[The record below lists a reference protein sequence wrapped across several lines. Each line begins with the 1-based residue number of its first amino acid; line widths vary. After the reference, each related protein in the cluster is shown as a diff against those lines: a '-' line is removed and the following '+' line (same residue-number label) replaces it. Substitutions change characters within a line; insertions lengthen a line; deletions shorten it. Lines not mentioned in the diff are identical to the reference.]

1 MKKFFVIPILSLLF
15 FVIKVE
21 AIVESPVDIT
31 SMGIVEVQSSLEK
44 GYFTSEQLVQMYLE
58 RIEKYDG
65 MFNSINQINPNAIVD
80 AQRLDEERKNGNV
93 RGMLHGV
100 PILVKANI
108 DVAGMPTTGG
118 TASLS
123 DNYPY
128 ANAEVVQK
136 LIDQGAIILGSTNMS
151 ELAFSAQVSY
161 SSYGHVRNVFNTEY
175 TPYGSSGGAAV
186 AVTAGFAV
194 ASLGTDTNSS
204 VRLPAAGAGLVGLRP
219 TYGLL
224 SSNGVIPYDIERDT
238 VGIISKNVRDNGII
252 LNVISDTKVNE
263 VKEVNFKDLVIG
275 VPTQFLVGSEGS
287 SGILG
292 STDVGIS
299 NLTMDAIKKMENAGA
314 KIVYL
319 DNFAQYKYYKY
330 AYSTYAGITMCD
342 NFNEYLKG
350 TTGSIRTFKQ
360 LVNSD
365 GHIQRL
371 SGYAKGCNGKYKPK
385 SYRDN
390 LKSKYKEYV
399 DSVYNDYGLDIIIY
413 PTLKNR
419 VYKIDEG
426 DNNSPGTI
434 IASVIGYASINVPIG
449 YLEDGFSYSMEM
461 LISPNQESKLLNI
474 AYSFE
479 KVNESKNATSS
490 LTPSLYE
497 IDSSVIKLVEL
508 YEKEYL
514 NQEHNNWLNEVRN
527 YFIEYN
533 NIEDKKLKADELI
546 EMYNSYD
553 VIVEKKF
560 SINKVDYLLT
570 VATVIIAIIF
580 ISVLITINNK
590 IKKLK
595 RKLKRKKYNK
605 GKNKKVKRNSHKKRK
620 K

>member
-1 MKKFFVIPILSLLF
+1 MKKIFVIPPLSLLF

-21 AIVESPVDIT
+21 ALVEAPVDIT

-44 GYFTSEQLVQMYLE
+44 GYFTSEQLVKMYLE
-58 RIEKYDG
+58 RIEKYDV
-65 MFNSINQINPNAIVD
+65 MFNSINQVNPNAIVD

-93 RGMLHGV
+93 RGILHGV
-100 PILVKANI
+100 PILVKSNI
-108 DVAGMPTTGG
+108 DVVGIPTTAG
-118 TASLS
+118 TTSLN

-128 ANAEVVQK
+128 SNAVVVQK

-224 SSNGVIPYDIERDT
+224 NSNGVIPYDVERDT
-238 VGIISKNVRDNGII
+238 VGILSKNVRDNGII
-252 LNVISDTKVNE
+252 LNAISDTKAE
-263 VKEVNFKDLVIG
+263 VSEVDFKDLVIG
-275 VPTQFLVGSEGS
+275 VPTQFLDGSDNSTGVLGKTDD
-287 SGILG
+287 GI
-292 STDVGIS
+292 
-299 NLTMDAIKKMENAGA
+299 NKLTKEAIKKMEQAGA

-319 DNFAQYKYYKY
+319 DNFAQYQYYKY

-342 NFNEYLKG
+342 NFNEYLNG

-371 SGYAKGCNGKYKPK
+371 SGYVKGCNGKYKSK

-390 LKSKYKEYV
+390 LKNIYKEYV
-399 DSVYNDYGLDIIIY
+399 DSVYSDYDLDVIVY

-419 VYKIDEG
+419 VYKINEG

-449 YLEDGFSYSMEM
+449 FLEDGFSYSIEM
-461 LISPNQESKLLNI
+461 LMPPNQEDKLLDI

-479 KVNESKNATSS
+479 IINDSKNATSL

-497 IDSSVIKLVEL
+497 VDEKVSELVSL
-508 YEKEYL
+508 YEKEY
-514 NQEHNNWLNEVRN
+514 NNDEYSEWISKVREFFQN
-527 YFIEYN
+527 YNSIEN
-533 NIEDKKLKADELI
+533 RDEQVTLLKD
-546 EMYNSYD
+546 MYDSYD
-553 VIVEKKF
+553 VVVDKKITISKYDYVLIV
-560 SINKVDYLLT
+560 L
-570 VATVIIAIIF
+570 VIIVTFVF
-580 ISVLITINNK
+580 ISLIIEVKNK
-590 IKKLK
+590 IKKIK
-595 RKLKRKKYNK
+595 RKIKRKKYNK
-605 GKNKKVKRNSHKKRK
+605 KRNKRRRK
-620 K
+620 